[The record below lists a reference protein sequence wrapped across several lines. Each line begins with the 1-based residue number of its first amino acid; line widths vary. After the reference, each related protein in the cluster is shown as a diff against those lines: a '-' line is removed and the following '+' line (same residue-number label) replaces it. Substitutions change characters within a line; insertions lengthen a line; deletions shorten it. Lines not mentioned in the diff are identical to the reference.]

1 MTQDE
6 LLELLR
12 LSHVALYGDDSGYVP
27 HDGECPCE
35 SCQCERAADAAK
47 EIGND

>member
-12 LSHVALYGDDSGYVP
+12 LSHVALYGDDGGYVP
-27 HDGECPCE
+27 HGGECPC
-35 SCQCERAADAAK
+35 SDCAYQRAADAA
-47 EIGND
+47 EESSR